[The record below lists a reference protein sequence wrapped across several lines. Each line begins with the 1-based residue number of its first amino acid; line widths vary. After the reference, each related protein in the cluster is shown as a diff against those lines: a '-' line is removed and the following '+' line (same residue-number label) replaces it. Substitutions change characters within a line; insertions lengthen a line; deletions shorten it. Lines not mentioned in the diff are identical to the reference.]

1 VVHDNVGVGDDPGID
16 TPAEGR
22 SAADLVEDELLVEYR
37 AYRKRQARGLVG
49 LLPKEAVR
57 PLYRRALRAGHGEKQ
72 STDPLATLVDYCETL
87 LPLPPFE
94 RWCEDREASPSAY
107 LRDLDDSAAAP
118 TAEAP
123 ATVETRELVVAGASW
138 LAHLR
143 SFRDGDAWRG
153 YIAFEEQKS
162 RRVHRTALI
171 FRESDPA
178 DLRDRFLD
186 FEPVTLSAFLRSS
199 LP

>member
-1 VVHDNVGVGDDPGID
+1 MVHDNVGVDGYPRLDAPG
-16 TPAEGR
+16 
-22 SAADLVEDELLVEYR
+22 AAQSVQEELLLEYR

-107 LRDLDDSAAAP
+107 LRDLDDSATAP

-123 ATVETRELVVAGASW
+123 TTVETRTFDVGGTPW
-138 LAHLR
+138 IAHLR

-153 YIAFEEQKS
+153 YIAFEERES
-162 RRVHRTALI
+162 RSVHRTALI

-178 DLRDRFLD
+178 DLRERFLD
-186 FEPVTLSAFLRSS
+186 FEPVALSAFLRSA

>member
-1 VVHDNVGVGDDPGID
+1 MVHENVEVGDDPRID
-16 TPAEGR
+16 PQLPPQVVRET
-22 SAADLVEDELLVEYR
+22 LLLEYH

-57 PLYRRALRAGHGEKQ
+57 PLYRRAIRAGHGEKQ

-107 LRDLDDSAAAP
+107 LRELDDSAAAP

-123 ATVETRELVVAGASW
+123 TTLEARTFDVGGTPW
-138 LAHLR
+138 TAHLR
-143 SFRDGDAWRG
+143 SFRDEDAWRG
-153 YIAFEEQKS
+153 YIAFEEQATK
-162 RRVHRTALI
+162 RVHRTAVI

-178 DLRDRFLD
+178 DLRERFLD
-186 FEPVTLSAFLRSS
+186 FEPVALSAFLRSA

>member
-1 VVHDNVGVGDDPGID
+1 LIHDTVEVGDHPR
-16 TPAEGR
+16 AETQL
-22 SAADLVEDELLVEYR
+22 AARLARQELLLEYR

-49 LLPKEAVR
+49 MLPKEAVR
-57 PLYRRALRAGHGEKQ
+57 PLYRRALRAGNGEKE

-123 ATVETRELVVAGASW
+123 TTVGTRTFGVGGAVW
-138 LAHLR
+138 VAHLR

-153 YIAFEEQKS
+153 YIAFEEQES
-162 RRVHRTALI
+162 GRVHRTALI

-178 DLRDRFLD
+178 DLRERFFD
-186 FEPVTLSAFLRSS
+186 FETVALAAFLRSA

>member
-1 VVHDNVGVGDDPGID
+1 LVHNVEVGGDLRLDPQLGSQLARE
-16 TPAEGR
+16 T
-22 SAADLVEDELLVEYR
+22 LLLEYR
-37 AYRKRQARGLVG
+37 AYRKRQARDLVG

-57 PLYRRALRAGHGEKQ
+57 PLYRRAVRAGHGERQ

-94 RWCEDREASPSAY
+94 RWCEDRAASPAAY
-107 LRDLDDSAAAP
+107 LRELDDSASPP

-123 ATVETRELVVAGASW
+123 TTVETRRFDVGGTPW
-138 LAHLR
+138 MAHLR

-153 YIAFEEQKS
+153 YIAFEEQASKN
-162 RRVHRTALI
+162 VHRTALI

-186 FEPVTLSAFLRSS
+186 FEAVALAAFLRSA

>member
-1 VVHDNVGVGDDPGID
+1 LVHDSVDVGEDARLDPQLPSQLARE
-16 TPAEGR
+16 T
-22 SAADLVEDELLVEYR
+22 LLLEYR

-49 LLPKEAVR
+49 LLPKDAVR

-94 RWCEDREASPSAY
+94 TWCEDREASPSAY

-118 TAEAP
+118 TAESP
-123 ATVETRELVVAGASW
+123 TTVETRAFDVGGTPW
-138 LAHLR
+138 IAHLR

-153 YIAFEEQKS
+153 YIAFEEQPS
-162 RRVHRTALI
+162 RRLHRTALI
-171 FRESDPA
+171 FREADPA
-178 DLRDRFLD
+178 DLRERFLD
-186 FEPVTLSAFLRSS
+186 FEPVALAAFLRSA